1 MGFVGYA
8 FTLVPQPLESLP
20 YWGWLGA
27 ILNFINGLIG
37 NAGWTMVI
45 FTILLKLVTL
55 PLDFV
60 SRYKMKK
67 NSIIMADMKE
77 QLEKLERQCKGDK
90 QLYNQRMFAL
100 LRKEG
105 YSAGGACLPTLVTL
119 VLFFFVFSGLNQY
132 ATYRNAHTFNEL
144 VIEYK
149 QMTGQEGLD
158 PVADKEIIDKR
169 LVERYQELNPNWFWV
184 KNPWR
189 PDVAYAE
196 GFFNFIAGVNPIPT
210 YEEFTHTERKS
221 NYGVGAIQVNT
232 DGDHEIGKAD
242 YELIMGPIRQSKGQ
256 GNGLYI
262 LIVLAVG
269 ISFLSQYIMQKT
281 QGQPSAD
288 SGMNMEGTMKFMM
301 IFFPIMLGFFAFS
314 YSTVFTLYIV
324 TNSILGLLATLFIN
338 YIVEK
343 KMKKLKE
350 QRLAAVKYRRS

>member
-8 FTLVPQPLESLP
+8 FAFAPQPLDGLP

-67 NSIIMADMKE
+67 NSMIMVDLKE
-77 QLEKLERQCKGDK
+77 QLEKLEKQCKGDK
-90 QLYNQRMFAL
+90 QLYNQRMYAL
-100 LRKEG
+100 LKKEG
-105 YSAGGACLPTLVTL
+105 YSVGGACLPTIVTL
-119 VLFFFVFSGLNQY
+119 VLFFFVLSGLNQY
-132 ATYRNAHTFNEL
+132 ATYRNAHTYNEL
-144 VIEYK
+144 VIEYN
-149 QMTGQEGLD
+149 QMVTDEVD
-158 PVADKEIIDKR
+158 EEEIEKR
-169 LVERYQELNPNWFWV
+169 LIERYNELNPSWFWV

-189 PDVAYAE
+189 PDIAYAE
-196 GFFNFIAGVNPIPT
+196 GFFNFIAGINPIPT

-221 NYGVGAIQVNT
+221 NYGVGAIQIPATDYNT
-232 DGDHEIGKAD
+232 GKDD
-242 YELIMGPIRQSKGQ
+242 YERIMGPIRESKGQ
-256 GNGLYI
+256 GNGYYI
-262 LIVLAVG
+262 LIVMAVG
-269 ISFLSQYIMQKT
+269 ISFLSQYITQKT

-288 SGMNMEGTMKFMM
+288 SSMNMESTMKFMM
-301 IFFPIMLGFFAFS
+301 IFFPIMLGFFAFK

-324 TNSILGLLATLFIN
+324 TNSILSLLTTLLIK

-343 KMKKLKE
+343 KMKQLKE
-350 QRLAAVKYRRS
+350 QRLAAVKYRRQ